1 MPGKITNKEFIQKS
15 KLKFGDKLDYSECFY
30 INKRT
35 KVKLTCRDCG
45 ITFEQTPETHLR
57 SVTGCPK
64 CGHDQSNSARKWSTE
79 KYVEKLKETY
89 RDTLDFSKTVYNGNK
104 EKVTITC
111 PVHGDFEQ
119 RADHVLIGL
128 GCPHCNRHLSDSQA
142 AKNRTYYMYK
152 ENACKKGRE
161 FSLSYDEVIELVQQ
175 NCYYCGSGPSLETV
189 SSEGWKRNGIDR
201 IDSSKGYIPSNVVP
215 CCSRCNFMKSTMN
228 QPDFYGH
235 ISRIYKHLLN
245 SNKLNND

>member
-1 MPGKITNKEFIQKS
+1 M
-15 KLKFGDKLDYSECFY
+15 
-30 INKRT
+30 
-35 KVKLTCRDCG
+35 
-45 ITFEQTPETHLR
+45 R

-161 FSLSYDEVIELVQQ
+161 FSLSYDEVIELV
-175 NCYYCGSGPSLETV
+175 
-189 SSEGWKRNGIDR
+189 
-201 IDSSKGYIPSNVVP
+201 
-215 CCSRCNFMKSTMN
+215 
-228 QPDFYGH
+228 
-235 ISRIYKHLLN
+235 
-245 SNKLNND
+245 